1 MDSGVFITGT
11 DTDIGKTVITTGLI
25 SALRARGYDIGGMK
39 PVQSGAIKQDGQ
51 LLAPDIE
58 FLLNYTDLADAYDLL
73 NPIRLEP
80 ALAPSVAAKLAE
92 KEVDINQI
100 MTAYQNLQTNYQGL
114 IVEGAG
120 GLMVPLTDDFLIP
133 DLVKSLDLPVI
144 VVARPDLGTINHTV
158 LTVKAAQNLGLEVL
172 GVIING
178 YQAAEAGVAEK
189 TNPDLIAQLAEV
201 PILGV
206 VPYVEELT
214 DSNKSIDLGAVLEE
228 HVDLEVISDSVSVL
242 S

>member
-92 KEVDINQI
+92 K
-100 MTAYQNLQTNYQGL
+100 
-114 IVEGAG
+114 
-120 GLMVPLTDDFLIP
+120 
-133 DLVKSLDLPVI
+133 
-144 VVARPDLGTINHTV
+144 
-158 LTVKAAQNLGLEVL
+158 
-172 GVIING
+172 
-178 YQAAEAGVAEK
+178 
-189 TNPDLIAQLAEV
+189 
-201 PILGV
+201 
-206 VPYVEELT
+206 
-214 DSNKSIDLGAVLEE
+214 
-228 HVDLEVISDSVSVL
+228 
-242 S
+242 